1 MRKLKKKT
9 QQGNLLSMLTVASEG
24 GHKASP
30 MSDFSAICF
39 LYAKQLAS
47 ALGDRPLGLILSSL
61 RVQDQLTS
69 TMCFLSV
76 LHRSDR
82 LSSRGHENRGL
93 EPKEGLRHLRGGRPR
108 RRPQSLQLEHVHLQR
123 HGSPVHEDGDKGC
136 PVVPGRSQF
145 WMGADKILL
154 PTPRNVRSVEVSVG
168 VEV

>member
-1 MRKLKKKT
+1 
-9 QQGNLLSMLTVASEG
+9 
-24 GHKASP
+24 

-39 LYAKQLAS
+39 LYAKQLANV
-47 ALGDRPLGLILSSL
+47 LGDRPLGLILFSL
-61 RVQDQLTS
+61 RVQARPVDQHHV
-69 TMCFLSV
+69 FSV
-76 LHRSDR
+76 CVRADS

-93 EPKEGLRHLRGGRPR
+93 EPKDRLGHLRGGRPR

-154 PTPRNVRSVEVSVG
+154 PTPRNVRSVEVCVG
-168 VEV
+168 GEV